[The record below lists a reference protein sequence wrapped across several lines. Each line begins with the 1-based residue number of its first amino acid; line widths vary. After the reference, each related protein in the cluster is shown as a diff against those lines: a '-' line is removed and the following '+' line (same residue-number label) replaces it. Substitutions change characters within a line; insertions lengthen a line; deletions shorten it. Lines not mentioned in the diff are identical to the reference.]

1 MANTG
6 EDDYRNAIAAL
17 NQYQRK
23 LIEICDTMQRAV
35 NQTSQNLQGD
45 ANVKRIDESLQKYV
59 INIHEVSMFAQDL
72 AKQLSLQLD
81 EIINSRNSISI

>member
-45 ANVKRIDESLQKYV
+45 ANVKRIDESLQKCV